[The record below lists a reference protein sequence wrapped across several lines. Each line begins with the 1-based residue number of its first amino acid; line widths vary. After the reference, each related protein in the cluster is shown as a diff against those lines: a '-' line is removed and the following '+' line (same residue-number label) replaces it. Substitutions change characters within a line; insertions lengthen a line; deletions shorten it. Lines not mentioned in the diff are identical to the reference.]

1 MENLP
6 ENVRQHLKEYLR
18 LLIVMQTFQTPH
30 LEFDCTEIINEL
42 KAILGDDWMLPPIIN
57 ETGLDF

>member
-6 ENVRQHLKEYLR
+6 ENVRKHLKEYLR
-18 LLIVMQTFQTPH
+18 LLIVMQSFPSQYSTF
-30 LEFDCTEIINEL
+30 DGTETINEL

-57 ETGLDF
+57 ETGIDF